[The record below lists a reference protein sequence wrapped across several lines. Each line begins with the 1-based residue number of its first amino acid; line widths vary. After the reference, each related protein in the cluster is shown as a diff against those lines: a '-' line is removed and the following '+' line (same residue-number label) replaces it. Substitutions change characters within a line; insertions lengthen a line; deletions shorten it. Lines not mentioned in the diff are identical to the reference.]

1 MAKRDICFSVD
12 DAVRLIGRL
21 VDTAYPPD
29 RMTDNELRRLLDSF
43 NDLLTQHPEFH
54 RRDGRFFVFHQQ
66 LITEHD
72 QRLAVDEVPL
82 ERISKQLDFNDIA
95 GPFGVEVAY

>member
-12 DAVRLIGRL
+12 DAVRLVGRL
-21 VDTAYPPD
+21 VDAAYPPD

-43 NDLLTQHPEFH
+43 NDLLSAHPEFH
-54 RRDGRFFVFHQQ
+54 HRDGRFFVFHQQ

-72 QRLAVDEVPL
+72 QR
-82 ERISKQLDFNDIA
+82 FA